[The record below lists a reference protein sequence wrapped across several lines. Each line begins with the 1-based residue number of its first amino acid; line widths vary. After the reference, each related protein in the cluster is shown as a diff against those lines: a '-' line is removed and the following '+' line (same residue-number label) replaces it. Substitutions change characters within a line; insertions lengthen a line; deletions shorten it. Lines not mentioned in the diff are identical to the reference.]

1 MRASKE
7 ATMSDVVVIG
17 GGVVGAAATYH
28 LARHGHA
35 VTLIDRAD
43 DGQATA
49 AGAGIISP
57 GTGALGVGAFRP
69 LAAEAA
75 RFYPELVAALAE
87 DGETNTGFAICG
99 ALFIAA
105 TEEELEHLPGRLR
118 DMAALREQGMGNIG
132 DLALLDGREARALFP
147 PLADLPG
154 AIHLSG
160 VGRVDGRLL
169 RDALRRA
176 ARRRGATILEG
187 DAEVIRAG
195 ARVAGVRA
203 AGLDLPADAVIVAG
217 GAWSN
222 ALGDA
227 LDLRLPI
234 YPQRG
239 QILHLDLPGTTTSA
253 WPVITGTHSHYLLA
267 FPERRVV
274 AGATREHDSGYDYR
288 MTAGGVREALGEALR
303 VAPGL
308 ATATLHEVRIGLRPT
323 SPDGLPIMGQ
333 LPGLDNAYVA
343 TGHGASGLTLGPY
356 SGSAI
361 ADLAVGKPAAIDL
374 APFAAARF
382 LNG

>member
-1 MRASKE
+1 
-7 ATMSDVVVIG
+7 MSGIVVIG

-35 VTLIDRAD
+35 VTLIDRSD

-69 LAAEAA
+69 LAAEAV
-75 RFYPELVAALAE
+75 RFYPELLAALAE
-87 DGETNTGFAICG
+87 DGETNTGFAVCG
-99 ALFIAA
+99 ALFIA
-105 TEEELEHLPGRLR
+105 TNDEEMERLPERLR
-118 DMAALREQGMGNIG
+118 DMEALRDVGMGNIG
-132 DLALLDGREARALFP
+132 EVALLDGGEARKLFP

-169 RDALRRA
+169 RHSLRRA
-176 ARRRGATILEG
+176 ARRRGATLIDG
-187 DAEVIRAG
+187 SAEIV
-195 ARVAGVRA
+195 RVGERVVGVRA
-203 AGLDLPADAVIVAG
+203 AGQELPADAVILAG

-227 LDLRLPI
+227 LGLRLPI

-239 QILHLDLPGTTTSA
+239 QILHLDVPGATTSD
-253 WPVITGTHSHYLLA
+253 WPVITGTYSHYILA
-267 FPERRVV
+267 FPENRVV

-288 MTAGGVREALGEALR
+288 MTAGGVHEALSEALR

-308 ATATLHEVRIGLRPT
+308 GTATLHEVRIGLRPT
-323 SPDGLPIMGQ
+323 SPDGLPIMGR
-333 LPGLDNAYVA
+333 LPGLNNAYIA

-361 ADLAVGKPAAIDL
+361 ADLALGKTIGLDL
-374 APFAAARF
+374 TPFAAERF
-382 LNG
+382 